1 MKPVDI
7 RNAHWADIEAR
18 LDRDRRAVYEA
29 MLRLGP
35 QTTRTLAGLMQWDP
49 FNVRPRVTELYQLR
63 LARLVRR
70 VGKEGVYEAVPIETA
85 RREFEAQRQ
94 AWAGDQMLMRM

>member
-35 QTTRTLAGLMQWDP
+35 QTTRALAGLMQWDP
-49 FNVRPRVTELYQLR
+49 FNVRPRVTELYQLG
-63 LARLVRR
+63 LARVAGRQGR
-70 VGKEGVYEAVPIETA
+70 QGVYAAVPLA
-85 RREFEAQRQ
+85 EAQRQ
-94 AWAGDQMLMRM
+94 FEAAKAGGAEQMLLRM